1 MNMNLEDAL
10 TKLKYN
16 KNITNAVDTLEEQ
29 RMKAIQTLQ
38 INDPKLSFSLA
49 RAKAS
54 EMLFD
59 TLLAIFRTQ
68 AQ

>member
-1 MNMNLEDAL
+1 MKMNLEDAL
-10 TKLKYN
+10 TKIKYS

-29 RMKAIQTLQ
+29 RMEAIQKFMQ
-38 INDPKLSFSLA
+38 NDPTLSFSMA
-49 RAKAS
+49 RSKAS

-68 AQ
+68 A

>member
-1 MNMNLEDAL
+1 MKMNLEDAL
-10 TKLKYN
+10 VKLQYN

-29 RMKAIQTLQ
+29 RMEAIQKLRQ
-38 INDPKLSFSLA
+38 NDPTLSFSLA
-49 RAKAS
+49 RSKAS

-68 AQ
+68 A

>member
-1 MNMNLEDAL
+1 MKMNLEDAL
-10 TKLKYN
+10 TKIKYS

-29 RMKAIQTLQ
+29 RMEAIQKFRQ
-38 INDPKLSFSLA
+38 NDPTLSFSMA
-49 RAKAS
+49 RSKAS

-68 AQ
+68 A

>member
-1 MNMNLEDAL
+1 MKMNLEDAL
-10 TKLKYN
+10 VKLQYN

-29 RMKAIQTLQ
+29 RMIAIQTLQ
-38 INDPKLSFSLA
+38 KNDPTLSFSVA

-68 AQ
+68 A